1 ERTAVR
7 AAIHEQVMSI
17 IDRPERLYDPK
28 VYTETQTFLDRIN
41 ALSNKG
47 LVLSKQ
53 LAALGGLM
61 EKAAKPVRV
70 RLQSDN
76 QTEVTIYK
84 VGKLGYF
91 TDLELELRPGRYVA
105 VGIRAGYQ
113 DVRTEFQVAPD
124 QPEQIVRV
132 RADRPVTPR

>member
-1 ERTAVR
+1 
-7 AAIHEQVMSI
+7 
-17 IDRPERLYDPK
+17 
-28 VYTETQTFLDRIN
+28 
-41 ALSNKG
+41 
-47 LVLSKQ
+47 
-53 LAALGGLM
+53 M